1 MNSGICSVPSDVYLK
16 VAKPTRAVR
25 PRTQKERD
33 ILLQRK
39 NDIAIGD
46 YARISVYRKTFDNT
60 GYTNFTKEVFQVK
73 EIVDSVPLY
82 YKLADLAGEEITS
95 KFYGEEL
102 LKTTA
107 SMRNYRKSE
116 PTHVIDKLVRP
127 VIRNKTR
134 YYQLK
139 WRGYKGIYEEP
150 RATLMEDVPALVEAF
165 EAQNKVIWINRNEEW
180 TLIGIRS

>member
-1 MNSGICSVPSDVYLK
+1 M
-16 VAKPTRAVR
+16 
-25 PRTQKERD
+25 
-33 ILLQRK
+33 
-39 NDIAIGD
+39 
-46 YARISVYRKTFDNT
+46 
-60 GYTNFTKEVFQVK
+60 
-73 EIVDSVPLY
+73 
-82 YKLADLAGEEITS
+82 
-95 KFYGEEL
+95 
-102 LKTTA
+102 KTTA

-116 PTHVIDKLVRP
+116 PNYVIHKLVRP